1 MSLLT
6 PDQLQR
12 LRPNSIPPIRPVPER
27 AATADLARVYDRTKR
42 GFGVP
47 WMGVVAM
54 AFAHYPE
61 FYQRLWSSIE
71 PVVATNAF
79 GDACRE
85 LRDCVEAQAGVF
97 APPAISARLAAIGYD
112 TTEVTQIT
120 TCNEVFSAGN
130 MPYLLLASLARAL
143 LEGHEWT
150 GRGHGSTLPR
160 PADDMTH
167 PVLMEPHHADP
178 ETAALYDDIRETLGL
193 PFVNTDYRA
202 FARWPSYFNLAWHDL
217 KPVIQS
223 TAYEP
228 AVSLIHSRSVALA
241 VALPNVT
248 SLSSEDLIEAAA
260 RDADPAEVLAVV
272 QLFQWLLPG
281 LAFNVAYFRAQL
293 IRSTL

>member
-1 MSLLT
+1 MT

-12 LRPNSIPPIRPVPER
+12 LKPNPIPPIHPVPER

-85 LRDCVEAQAGVF
+85 LRECAEAHADAF
-97 APPAISARLAAIGYD
+97 APPTIGARLAAIGYD
-112 TTEVTQIT
+112 AIEVRQIIA
-120 TCNEVFSAGN
+120 CNEVFSAGN

-143 LEGHEWT
+143 LEEHEWT
-150 GRGHGSTLPR
+150 GRGQGTALPR
-160 PADDMTH
+160 PAEDMQH

-202 FARWPSYFNLAWHDL
+202 FARWPSYFALAWHDL

-223 TAYEP
+223 AAYEP
-228 AVSLIHSRSVALA
+228 AVSQIHSRAAELA

-248 SLSSEDLIEAAA
+248 GLSSEDLIEAAA
-260 RDADPAEVLAVV
+260 RDADPVEVLAVV

-281 LAFNVAYFRAQL
+281 LAFNVAFFRAQL
-293 IRSTL
+293 THSTL